1 MQIFIMEIGSDK
13 NIANTYRSVQ
23 AFLSDNFVNTR
34 MLLRLENDLVG
45 KQNPSATMSEYLNR
59 IEKLSEELSRNSGK
73 NLKVKQLIEEINN
86 TSREASYYV
95 AWLRKVE
102 IFPEQ
107 ELKDAEKIYKMLN
120 ERIAEIARSLSL
132 RVKIRKTY
140 L

>member
-1 MQIFIMEIGSDK
+1 MELGEDK
-13 NIANTYRSVQ
+13 SIANTYRSVR

-34 MLLRLENDLVG
+34 ILLRLENDLVG
-45 KQNPSATMSEYLNR
+45 KQNPSVTMSEYLNN
-59 IEKLSEELSRNSGK
+59 IEKLSEELSRNFGK
-73 NLKVKQLIEEINN
+73 DSKAKQLIDEINN
-86 TSREASYYV
+86 ISREASYYA

-102 IFPEQ
+102 IFQEQ